1 MRLRFLRKIYID
13 QRRIVN
19 EKMEVKYDR
28 NNREQEGKC
37 KKNLKNMT

>member
-1 MRLRFLRKIYID
+1 MYID
-13 QRRIVN
+13 QRRIIS

-28 NNREQEGKC
+28 NREQEGKC